1 MDVFGDAVNLH
12 KGVILH
18 HWDTD
23 GLVSA
28 AILRNYFQAHT
39 PNVKVELFMPTITNY
54 YITEDQYDYLQDQGY
69 EFAVTCDLNLPA
81 DVVQRLAQLWPGQ
94 VYFFDHH
101 HHPAPHSN
109 VHYYNKLH
117 PACASHIAEVLE
129 LPYGLLPVIAM
140 VGDREESI
148 QQDTQFYPYVQ
159 AIMAEHNLTFSQLL
173 HIRRLVDSNYIMDDY
188 QGIQETIQLLQDD
201 PLAILSDV
209 RLEQNI
215 QKIDAAIT
223 ELVAQP
229 AQQLSNILWF
239 WEISTPLAIL
249 SHVTRSLS
257 RQYPDKVIFTRQ
269 HKAGQ
274 YSCYVRRRTATFDAR
289 DIIAYAHELGLNS
302 GGKEEVAGIIIPES
316 KLETIFPQLQAKLLT
331 LTSPL

>member
-1 MDVFGDAVNLH
+1 MDIFGDAAQLR

-23 GLVSA
+23 GIVSA
-28 AILRNYFQAHT
+28 AVLRNYFRVHL
-39 PNVKVELFMPTITNY
+39 PNVKLELFMPTITNY
-54 YITEDQYDYLQDQGY
+54 YITEDQFDYLRQQSY

-94 VYFFDHH
+94 VYFIDHH
-101 HHPAPHSN
+101 HHPAPHPN
-109 VHYYNKLH
+109 VHYYNKPH
-117 PACASHIAEVLE
+117 PACASHIAELLG
-129 LPYGLLPVIAM
+129 LPNDLLPVLAM

-148 QQDTQFYPYVQ
+148 QQDKQFYPYVQ
-159 AIMAEHNLTFSQLL
+159 AMMAEHNLTFSQLL
-173 HIRRLVDSNYIMDDY
+173 HARRLIDSNYIMDDY

-201 PLAILSDV
+201 PLAIYSDV

-215 QKIDAAIT
+215 KKIDATIA

-229 AQQLSNILWF
+229 AQQLSSSLWF

-257 RQYPDKVIFTRQ
+257 RQYPNSVIFTRQ

-274 YSCYVRRRTATFDAR
+274 YTCYVRRRDAKFDAR

-302 GGKEEVAGIIIPES
+302 GGKEEVAGIIIPEN
-316 KLETIFPQLQAKLLT
+316 KLETIFPQLQAKLLA
-331 LTSPL
+331 LTAVR